1 MLEKS
6 TSVKQRI
13 IKITRYFKSPF
24 KKINAYTNYTCLK
37 VHNTI
42 KVNK

>member
-13 IKITRYFKSPF
+13 MKMTRYFKSPF
-24 KKINAYTNYTCLK
+24 KKIIINAYTN
-37 VHNTI
+37 
-42 KVNK
+42 